1 MQATEVRD
9 HPVTRSAVWLDVARS
24 RLFGVRI
31 GTSPGPVLVFLH
43 DGLGS
48 VESLRRFPEQLAQV
62 TALPAFAYDRIGYGQ
77 SDPADRFSDDFM
89 GEAADHLELV
99 LETAKIDDCILVGHS
114 DGGTVALLHGARY
127 QGRVRGI
134 VTIAAHVRR
143 DRLTLGQVLR
153 HARMVSAG
161 NIPDWM
167 TRFHGEKAH
176 TLLELWTGAWQQV
189 FYDNWDICEEISR
202 IRVPLLSLQGSE
214 DAYGLPAQLDGI
226 SGAVPHAETE
236 LIQGLGHF
244 PHLEDAGPI
253 SDRVRQFIDDYC
265 PVTATQI

>member
-1 MQATEVRD
+1 M
-9 HPVTRSAVWLDVARS
+9 WLNVAGH
-24 RLFGVRI
+24 RLFGVWIER
-31 GTSPGPVLVFLH
+31 GPGPVLVFLH

-48 VESLRRFPEQLAQV
+48 VGSLRRFPEQLAR
-62 TALPAFAYDRIGYGQ
+62 TTGLPAFAYDRLGYGQ
-77 SDPADRFSDDFM
+77 SEGVSRLTDDFM
-89 GEAADHLELV
+89 GQAADHLELV
-99 LETAKIDDCILVGHS
+99 LAAAGIGDCILVGHS
-114 DGGTVALLHGARY
+114 DGGTVALLHGARNS
-127 QGRVRGI
+127 GCVRGI

-153 HARMVSAG
+153 HAGMVREG

-167 TRFHGEKAH
+167 VRFHGKKAR

-189 FYDNWDICEEISR
+189 FYDDWDICGEISR

-226 SGAVPHAETE
+226 AGAVPHAETE

-244 PHLEDAGPI
+244 PHLEDAGQI
-253 SDRVRQFIDDYC
+253 TDRVRRFIEACC
-265 PVTATQI
+265 PVSVSPI